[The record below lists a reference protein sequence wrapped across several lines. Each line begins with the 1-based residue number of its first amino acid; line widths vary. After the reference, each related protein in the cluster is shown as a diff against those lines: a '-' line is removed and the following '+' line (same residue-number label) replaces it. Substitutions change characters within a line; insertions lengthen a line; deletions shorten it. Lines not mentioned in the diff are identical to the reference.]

1 MGMRVSAIWKDL
13 HLHAYALVNEG
24 DSVADRD
31 GSSFVE
37 DNEDILSNQI
47 YLARWL

>member
-1 MGMRVSAIWKDL
+1 MRVSAVLNDL
-13 HLHAYALVNEG
+13 HSYAYALVNEG
-24 DSVADRD
+24 GSVADRD
-31 GSSFVE
+31 GSSFVA